1 MAREGEPPV
10 GSPKKRNTKTR
21 RLSRWQKSGGP
32 RPSNRAGHW
41 GLARWLYLLL
51 VMSVC
56 YALFSDIEK
65 SVQHLWEFTFCCFE
79 CASTS
84 FHLLPAMQER
94 TRKKMVC
101 LALWLGIWWDSD
113 GYSKSILIL
122 TLLEY
127 VRQPPEQEGLML
139 NYHDLRTCSWTAF
152 SRTSRCKKSAC
163 FRNRLGGVI
172 FWRKMHGR

>member
-10 GSPKKRNTKTR
+10 GSPKTTSTKTR
-21 RLSRWQKSGGP
+21 HLSRWQKSGGPTALPQLRTSPCECRP

-41 GLARWLYLLL
+41 GLARWLLYLFL

-79 CASTS
+79 WCQYILY
-84 FHLLPAMQER
+84 HLLLAMRER
-94 TRKKMVC
+94 TRKKIVC
-101 LALWLGIWWDSD
+101 LALWLALWWDSD
-113 GYSKSILIL
+113 GYTKSILIL

-127 VRQPPEQEGLML
+127 VRQLPEQERVWLPVEW
-139 NYHDLRTCSWTAF
+139 SWFADMF
-152 SRTSRCKKSAC
+152 MDC
-163 FRNRLGGVI
+163 FRPHL
-172 FWRKMHGR
+172 